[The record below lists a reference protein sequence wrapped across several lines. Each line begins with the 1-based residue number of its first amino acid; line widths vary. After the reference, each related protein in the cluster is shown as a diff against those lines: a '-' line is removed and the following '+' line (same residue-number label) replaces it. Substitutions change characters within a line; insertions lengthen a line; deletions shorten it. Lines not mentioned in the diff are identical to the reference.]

1 MVPPTSGELEG
12 AVDFSVQAVCP
23 DLTVTHA
30 DVPRTPAVVAMT
42 LAALGTTDPA
52 VPGGEVCRGGA

>member
-1 MVPPTSGELEG
+1 
-12 AVDFSVQAVCP
+12 VCP

-42 LAALGTTDPA
+42 LAALGTSDPA
-52 VPGGEVCRGGA
+52 VPGGEVCHGGA

>member
-1 MVPPTSGELEG
+1 MG
-12 AVDFSVQAVCP
+12 FSVQSVCP
-23 DLTVTHA
+23 HLTVTHA

-52 VPGGEVCRGGA
+52 VPGGEVCRGGP